1 MHPSTIIQLI
11 TILILILLSA
21 FFSSAETALTTVNK
35 FTLRSMA
42 DNGNKRASNV
52 LKLIAN
58 SDKLISTILIGNNIV
73 NLSASALTT
82 TFTTNLFGSKAVGF
96 ATGLLTLLILLFGEI
111 TPKTLAQYNNVK
123 ISLLYVDVVRFLV
136 FILTPLVFIINK
148 ISHAIF
154 WILRMDTSNSGKAIT
169 EDELITMVNVSEE
182 EGVIEDKEKEMITNV
197 VDFGDSRVR
206 DIMIPRADVTMA
218 SVTASYDELLKLYME
233 IPYTRIPIYKDSRD
247 NIIGILHV
255 KDLFFYK
262 ATHDINNFDVK
273 NIIRNPLYVYEYQKT
288 NDLLNHMKSTS
299 DSIAIV
305 LDEYGVSVGLIT
317 LEDLIEEII
326 GDIKDEYDEAEHNNI
341 VKLDDTHYSID
352 GGIKLDDLN
361 DFLGLDIESEDYDSL
376 GGYMIQLLDHLP
388 AVGDTASDGII
399 SCKVTK
405 LDKKRVSRILL
416 ELLPPPETDAS
427 EDSNEK
433 N

>member
-42 DNGNKRASNV
+42 DNGNKRAANV

-233 IPYTRIPIYKDSRD
+233 ITYTRIPIYKDSRD

-361 DFLGLDIESEDYDSL
+361 DFLGLNIESEDYDSL

-388 AVGDTASDGII
+388 AVGDTASDGVI

-416 ELLPPPETDAS
+416 ELLPQPETDAS
-427 EDSNEK
+427 EDSSEK

>member
-1 MHPSTIIQLI
+1 M
-11 TILILILLSA
+11 
-21 FFSSAETALTTVNK
+21 
-35 FTLRSMA
+35 
-42 DNGNKRASNV
+42 
-52 LKLIAN
+52 
-58 SDKLISTILIGNNIV
+58 
-73 NLSASALTT
+73 
-82 TFTTNLFGSKAVGF
+82 
-96 ATGLLTLLILLFGEI
+96 
-111 TPKTLAQYNNVK
+111 
-123 ISLLYVDVVRFLV
+123 
-136 FILTPLVFIINK
+136 
-148 ISHAIF
+148 
-154 WILRMDTSNSGKAIT
+154 
-169 EDELITMVNVSEE
+169 
-182 EGVIEDKEKEMITNV
+182 
-197 VDFGDSRVR
+197 
-206 DIMIPRADVTMA
+206 
-218 SVTASYDELLKLYME
+218 
-233 IPYTRIPIYKDSRD
+233 
-247 NIIGILHV
+247 
-255 KDLFFYK
+255 
-262 ATHDINNFDVK
+262 
-273 NIIRNPLYVYEYQKT
+273 YVYEYQKT

-388 AVGDTASDGII
+388 AVGDTASDGVI

-416 ELLPPPETDAS
+416 ELLPQPETEDS